1 MAGGAEPEVVTK
13 EKKLELPLLGQPLS
27 EKTRT
32 AVLEHADDS
41 SVTIQAAREFQA
53 GGKGGGPGAMGGVY
67 DPALAA
73 IGVGQRNA
81 PLDDRQAAVMAGLLL
96 GSPEFQKR

>member
-1 MAGGAEPEVVTK
+1 MTGGVDPEVLTK
-13 EKKLELPLLGQPLS
+13 EKKLELLLLGQPLS

-32 AVLEHADDS
+32 AVLEHANDS

-53 GGKGGGPGAMGGVY
+53 GGKGGGTAAIGRVY
-67 DPALAA
+67 DPALAT

-81 PLDDRQAAVMAGLLL
+81 VPDDRQAAVMAGLLL

>member
-1 MAGGAEPEVVTK
+1 VTM
-13 EKKLELPLLGQPLS
+13 
-27 EKTRT
+27 
-32 AVLEHADDS
+32 
-41 SVTIQAAREFQA
+41 QAAREFQA
-53 GGKGGGPGAMGGVY
+53 GGKGGGTPAIGSVY

-81 PLDDRQAAVMAGLLL
+81 VADDRQAAVMAGLLL